1 MKITRL
7 LSLNVML
14 LAFAPLHAAELETNL
29 QYGLACKQQGLLY
42 QAQQSLEQE
51 QVNNNPE
58 QRTQAIGELGSIYL
72 QLHRY
77 REAKPLLE
85 QAVENTQGS
94 KKAYYANLLGNLY
107 ASQNES
113 TLSQSYY
120 AKALALAENDPRL
133 RLRIALNA
141 ARALTPSAHLLA
153 LEKLSSQLDSV
164 LDTQEQLPLR
174 LNLGEQ
180 ARALGGHEGVALAY
194 ASFEKARELSVT
206 QSPRAQAESLD
217 ALASLYEDQ
226 KRNEEALHLTWQ
238 ALSLMQSSN
247 ERDVLFDL
255 EWRQGRLLRQQGQ
268 TVEAIAAY
276 QRAVDHLEMI
286 RQDIPVD
293 YENGQSSFRHTLEPV
308 YLGLADL
315 LLEQAKQAVGDNK
328 QPLLQKARDTVE
340 LIKQT
345 ELEDFLGSRCRVES
359 ARQTQLEQIDA
370 KTAVIYP
377 IILPE
382 RLELLVG
389 THEGLFEFV
398 VPVDAATFNTQV
410 QKMARNLR
418 NKLPSTLTQ
427 KLYSWL
433 ISPAEALLTQ
443 QGIDTL
449 VFVPDGSLRLVPMAA
464 LSNGNQYL
472 IEKYAVATSPGLT
485 LFDPK
490 PFVHSDLHALLLG
503 MSDPGAVVEKLSEP
517 IIRGFLNVD
526 ANETQTNT
534 PSEVNEN
541 SRNLFDKGR
550 GLRELVKKNHGN
562 VTQLMRSPEFMS
574 GIKEQLKLPGVKQ
587 EINAL
592 GNQLTGSKLLL
603 DTDFTLSRFKQE
615 VIASPYPIV
624 HIASH
629 GIFSANAENSFLMT
643 YDELL
648 HINELEMLLKSDKF
662 QHSPVE
668 LLALSACQTAE
679 GDNRAPLGFAG
690 VALKAHA
697 RSALGSLWAISDE
710 AAYMLMTQFYKNL
723 AQHPDMTKVKALQ
736 QAQISLIKHA
746 DMKNPFYWA
755 PFILVGNWL

>member
-1 MKITRL
+1 MKMTRL
-7 LSLNVML
+7 LSLNL
-14 LAFAPLHAAELETNL
+14 LLMAITPLHAAQLETNL

-42 QAQQSLEQE
+42 QAQQSLEKE
-51 QVNNNPE
+51 QVNENSE
-58 QRTQAIGELGSIYL
+58 QRTQAMGELGSIYL

-77 REAKPLLE
+77 HEAKPLLE
-85 QAVENTQGS
+85 QAFEQS
-94 KKAYYANLLGNLY
+94 PDAKKAYYANLLGNLY
-107 ASQNES
+107 THQNES

-120 AKALALAENDPRL
+120 TKALALAVNDKVL
-133 RLRIALNA
+133 NTRIALNS
-141 ARALTPSAHLLA
+141 ARGLPTSEHLLA
-153 LEKLSSQLDSV
+153 LVKINHQVDEI
-164 LDTQEQLPLR
+164 LDTKEQILLR

-180 ARALGGHEGVALAY
+180 ARALGQNGLALAY
-194 ASFEKARELSVT
+194 ISFEKATKMSVT
-206 QSPRAQAESLD
+206 QAPRIQAQSLD

-255 EWRQGRLLRQQGQ
+255 EWRQGRLLHRQGQ
-268 TVEAIAAY
+268 TAQARAAY

-293 YENGQSSFRHTLEPV
+293 YENGQSSFRQTLEPV

-315 LLEQAKQAVGDNK
+315 LLEQAKLEVGENK
-328 QPLLQKARDTVE
+328 QQLLRKARDTVE

-345 ELEDFLGSRCRVES
+345 ELEDFLGSRCHVES
-359 ARQTQLEQIDA
+359 ARQTQIEQIDP

-377 IILPE
+377 VILPE

-398 VPVDAATFNTQV
+398 VPVDAATFNTQA

-418 NKLPSTLTQ
+418 NKLPSNLAL
-427 KLYSWL
+427 KLYIWL
-433 ISPAEALLTQ
+433 VSPAEALLTQ
-443 QGIDTL
+443 QGIETL

-464 LSNGNQYL
+464 LFNGKEYL
-472 IEKYAVATSPGLT
+472 IEKYAIATSPGLT

-490 PFVHSDLHALLLG
+490 PFLHSDLHALLLG

-526 ANETQTNT
+526 ADEAQANAPAELT
-534 PSEVNEN
+534 EN
-541 SRNLFDKGR
+541 SRNLSDRGR
-550 GLRELVKKNHGN
+550 GLRELVKRNNGN
-562 VTQLMRSPEFMS
+562 VKQLMRSPEFIS

-587 EINAL
+587 EVNAL
-592 GNQLTGSKLLL
+592 SNQLEGSKLLL
-603 DTDFTLSRFKQE
+603 DHDFTLSRFQQE
-615 VIASPYPIV
+615 VMAAPYPIV

-629 GIFSANAENSFLMT
+629 GIFGANAENSFLMT

-648 HINELEMLLKSDKF
+648 HINELERLLKFDKF
-662 QHSPVE
+662 QKNPVE
-668 LLALSACQTAE
+668 LLTLSACQTAE

-697 RSALGSLWAISDE
+697 RSALGSLWPISDE
-710 AAYMLMTQFYKNL
+710 AAYLLMTQFYNNL
-723 AQHPDMTKVKALQ
+723 AQNPDMTKVKALQ

>member
-1 MKITRL
+1 MKMTRL
-7 LSLNVML
+7 LSLNL
-14 LAFAPLHAAELETNL
+14 LLMAITPLHAVQLETNL

-42 QAQQSLEQE
+42 QAQQSLEKE
-51 QVNNNPE
+51 QVNENSE
-58 QRTQAIGELGSIYL
+58 QRTQAMGELGSIYL

-77 REAKPLLE
+77 HEAKPLLE
-85 QAVENTQGS
+85 QAFEQS
-94 KKAYYANLLGNLY
+94 PDAKKAYYANLLGNLY
-107 ASQNES
+107 THQNAS

-120 AKALALAENDPRL
+120 TKALALAVNDKVL
-133 RLRIALNA
+133 NTRIALNS
-141 ARALTPSAHLLA
+141 ARGLPTSEHLLA
-153 LEKLSSQLDSV
+153 LVKINHQVDEI
-164 LDTQEQLPLR
+164 LDTKEQILLR

-180 ARALGGHEGVALAY
+180 ARALGQNGLALAY
-194 ASFEKARELSVT
+194 ISFEKATKMSAT
-206 QSPRAQAESLD
+206 QAPRIQAQSLD

-226 KRNEEALHLTWQ
+226 KRDEDALHLTWQ

-255 EWRQGRLLRQQGQ
+255 EWRQGRLLHRQGQ
-268 TVEAIAAY
+268 TAQARAAY

-293 YENGQSSFRHTLEPV
+293 YENGQSSFRQTLEPV

-315 LLEQAKQAVGDNK
+315 LLEQAKQEVGENK
-328 QPLLQKARDTVE
+328 QQLLRKARDTVE

-359 ARQTQLEQIDA
+359 ARQTQIEQIDS

-398 VPVDAATFNTQV
+398 VPVDAATFNTQA

-418 NKLPSTLTQ
+418 NKLPSNLAL

-433 ISPAEALLTQ
+433 VSPAEALLTQ
-443 QGIDTL
+443 QGIETL

-464 LSNGNQYL
+464 LFNGKEYL
-472 IEKYAVATSPGLT
+472 IEKYAIATSPGLT

-490 PFVHSDLHALLLG
+490 PFLHSDLHALLLG

-526 ANETQTNT
+526 ADETDANARAELT
-534 PSEVNEN
+534 EN
-541 SRNLFDKGR
+541 SRNLSDRGR
-550 GLRELVKKNHGN
+550 GLRELVKRNNGN
-562 VTQLMRSPEFMS
+562 VKQLMRSPEFIS
-574 GIKEQLKLPGVKQ
+574 VIKEQLKLPGVKQ
-587 EINAL
+587 EVNAL
-592 GNQLTGSKLLL
+592 SNQLEGSKLLL
-603 DTDFTLSRFKQE
+603 DHDFTLSRFQQE
-615 VIASPYPIV
+615 VMDAPYPIV

-629 GIFSANAENSFLMT
+629 GIFGANAENSFLMT

-648 HINELEMLLKSDKF
+648 HINELETLLKSDKF
-662 QHSPVE
+662 QKNPVE
-668 LLALSACQTAE
+668 LLTLSACQTAE

-697 RSALGSLWAISDE
+697 RSALGSLWPISDE
-710 AAYMLMTQFYKNL
+710 AAYLLMTQFYNNL
-723 AQHPDMTKVKALQ
+723 AQNPDMTKVKALQ

>member
-1 MKITRL
+1 MKMTRL
-7 LSLNVML
+7 LALNVML
-14 LAFAPLHAAELETNL
+14 FTLTPLHATELETNL
-29 QYGLACKQQGLLY
+29 QYGLACKDQGLLY
-42 QAQQSLEQE
+42 QAQQSLEKE
-51 QVNNNPE
+51 QVNTHPE
-58 QRTQAIGELGSIYL
+58 QRIQAMGELGAIYL

-77 REAKPLLE
+77 NEAKPLLE
-85 QAVENTQGS
+85 QAFEQS
-94 KKAYYANLLGNLY
+94 PDAKKAYYANLLGNLY
-107 ASQNES
+107 THQNAPAQ
-113 TLSQSYY
+113 SQSYY
-120 AKALALAENDPRL
+120 AKASALACNDKAL
-133 RLRIALNA
+133 SIRIALNS
-141 ARALTPSAHLLA
+141 ARSLPPSEHLLA
-153 LEKLSSQLDSV
+153 LEKIHHQLDDI
-164 LDTQEQLPLR
+164 LETREQIPLR

-180 ARALGGHEGVALAY
+180 ARALGKDGLALAY
-194 ASFEKARELSVT
+194 SAFEKATKMSAT
-206 QSPRAQAESLD
+206 QAPRLQAQSLD

-226 KRNEEALHLTWQ
+226 KRDEDALHLTWQ

-255 EWRQGRLLRQQGQ
+255 EWRQGRLLHQQGQ
-268 TVEAIAAY
+268 TAQSRAAY

-293 YENGQSSFRHTLEPV
+293 YENGQSSFRQTLEPV

-315 LLEQAKQAVGDNK
+315 LLEQAKQEVGENK
-328 QPLLQKARDTVE
+328 QQLLRKARDTVE

-359 ARQTQLEQIDA
+359 ARQTHIEQIDT

-398 VPVDAATFNTQV
+398 VPVDAETFNTQA

-418 NKLPSTLTQ
+418 NKLPSNLAI

-433 ISPAEALLTQ
+433 VSPAETLLTQ
-443 QGIDTL
+443 QGIETL

-464 LSNGNQYL
+464 LFNGKDYL
-472 IEKYAVATSPGLT
+472 IEKYAIATSPGLT

-490 PFVHSDLHALLLG
+490 PFSHTDLHALLLG

-526 ANETQTNT
+526 ADEAQANAPAELT
-534 PSEVNEN
+534 EN
-541 SRNLFDKGR
+541 SRSLSDRGR
-550 GLRELVKKNHGN
+550 GLRELVKRNNGN
-562 VTQLMRSPEFMS
+562 VKQLMRSPEFIS

-587 EINAL
+587 EVNAL
-592 GNQLTGSKLLL
+592 SNQLDGSKLLL
-603 DTDFTLSRFKQE
+603 DHDFTLSRFQQE
-615 VIASPYPIV
+615 VMAAPYPIV

-629 GIFSANAENSFLMT
+629 GIFGANAENSFLMT

-648 HINELEMLLKSDKF
+648 HINELERLLKSDQF
-662 QHSPVE
+662 QKNPVE
-668 LLALSACQTAE
+668 LLTLSACQTAE
-679 GDNRAPLGFAG
+679 GDSRAPLGFAG

-697 RSALGSLWAISDE
+697 RSALGSLWPISDE
-710 AAYMLMTQFYKNL
+710 AAYLLMTQFYTNL
-723 AQHPDMTKVKALQ
+723 AQHPNMTKVKALQ

>member
-1 MKITRL
+1 MKMTRL
-7 LSLNVML
+7 LSLNL
-14 LAFAPLHAAELETNL
+14 LLMAITPLHAAQLETNL

-42 QAQQSLEQE
+42 QAQQSLEKE
-51 QVNNNPE
+51 QVNENPE
-58 QRTQAIGELGSIYL
+58 QRTQAMGELGSIYL

-77 REAKPLLE
+77 HEAKPLLE
-85 QAVENTQGS
+85 QAFEQS
-94 KKAYYANLLGNLY
+94 PDAKKAYYANLLGNLY
-107 ASQNES
+107 THQNES

-120 AKALALAENDPRL
+120 TKALALAVNDKVL
-133 RLRIALNA
+133 NTRIALNS
-141 ARALTPSAHLLA
+141 ARGLPTSEHLLA
-153 LEKLSSQLDSV
+153 LVKINHQVDEI
-164 LDTQEQLPLR
+164 LDTKEQILLR

-180 ARALGGHEGVALAY
+180 ARALGQNGLALAY
-194 ASFEKARELSVT
+194 ISFEKATKTSAT
-206 QSPRAQAESLD
+206 QSPRMQAESLD

-255 EWRQGRLLRQQGQ
+255 EWRQGRLLHRQGQ
-268 TVEAIAAY
+268 TAQARAAY

-293 YENGQSSFRHTLEPV
+293 YENGQSSFRQTLEPV

-315 LLEQAKQAVGDNK
+315 LLEQAKLEVGENK
-328 QPLLQKARDTVE
+328 QQLLRKARDTVE

-359 ARQTQLEQIDA
+359 VRQTQIEQIDP

-398 VPVDAATFNTQV
+398 VPVDAATFNTQA

-418 NKLPSTLTQ
+418 NKLPSNLAL

-433 ISPAEALLTQ
+433 VSPAESLLIQ
-443 QGIDTL
+443 QGIETL

-464 LSNGNQYL
+464 LFNGKEYL
-472 IEKYAVATSPGLT
+472 IEKYAIATSPGLT

-490 PFVHSDLHALLLG
+490 PFLHSDLHALLLG

-526 ANETQTNT
+526 ADEAQANAPAELT
-534 PSEVNEN
+534 EN
-541 SRNLFDKGR
+541 SRNLSDRGR
-550 GLRELVKKNHGN
+550 GLRELVKRNNGN
-562 VTQLMRSPEFMS
+562 VKQLMRSPEFIS

-587 EINAL
+587 EVNAL
-592 GNQLTGSKLLL
+592 SNQLEGSKLLL
-603 DTDFTLSRFKQE
+603 DHDFTLSRFQQE
-615 VIASPYPIV
+615 VMAAPYPIV

-629 GIFSANAENSFLMT
+629 GIFGANAENSFLMT

-648 HINELEMLLKSDKF
+648 HINELETLLKSDKF
-662 QHSPVE
+662 QKNPVE
-668 LLALSACQTAE
+668 LLTLSACQTAE

-697 RSALGSLWAISDE
+697 RSALGSLWPISDE
-710 AAYMLMTQFYKNL
+710 AAYTLMTQFYNNL
-723 AQHPDMTKVKALQ
+723 AQNPDMTKVKALQ

>member
-1 MKITRL
+1 MLMAIT
-7 LSLNVML
+7 
-14 LAFAPLHAAELETNL
+14 PLHAAQLETNL

-42 QAQQSLEQE
+42 QAQQSLEKE
-51 QVNNNPE
+51 QVNENSE
-58 QRTQAIGELGSIYL
+58 QRTQAMGELGSIYL

-77 REAKPLLE
+77 DEAKPLLE
-85 QAVENTQGS
+85 QAVENTQGA

-107 ASQNES
+107 ASQNAH
-113 TLSQSYY
+113 TQSQSYY
-120 AKALALAENDPRL
+120 TKALVLAVNDKVL
-133 RLRIALNA
+133 SSRIALNA
-141 ARALTPSAHLLA
+141 ARDLNPSEHLLA
-153 LEKLSSQLDSV
+153 LEKINHQLDAI
-164 LDTQEQLPLR
+164 LDTKEQIPLR

-180 ARALGGHEGVALAY
+180 ARALGKDGLALAY
-194 ASFEKARELSVT
+194 SAFEKATKTSAT
-206 QSPRAQAESLD
+206 QSPRMQAESLD

-255 EWRQGRLLRQQGQ
+255 EWRQGRLLHRQGQ
-268 TVEAIAAY
+268 TTQARAAY

-293 YENGQSSFRHTLEPV
+293 YENGQSSFRQTLEPV

-315 LLEQAKQAVGDNK
+315 LLEQAKLEVGENK
-328 QPLLQKARDTVE
+328 QQLLRKARDTVE

-359 ARQTQLEQIDA
+359 ARQTQIEQIDP

-377 IILPE
+377 VILPE

-398 VPVDAATFNTQV
+398 VPVDAATFNTQA

-418 NKLPSTLTQ
+418 NKLPSNLAL

-433 ISPAEALLTQ
+433 VSPAETLLTQ
-443 QGIDTL
+443 QGIETL

-464 LSNGNQYL
+464 LFNGKEYL
-472 IEKYAVATSPGLT
+472 IEKYAIATSPGLT

-490 PFVHSDLHALLLG
+490 PFLHSDLHALLLG

-526 ANETQTNT
+526 ADEAQANAAELT
-534 PSEVNEN
+534 EN
-541 SRNLFDKGR
+541 SRNLSDRGR
-550 GLRELVKKNHGN
+550 GLRELVKRNNGN
-562 VTQLMRSPEFMS
+562 VKQLMRSPEFIS

-587 EINAL
+587 EVNAL
-592 GNQLTGSKLLL
+592 SNQLEGSKLLL
-603 DTDFTLSRFKQE
+603 DHDFTLSRFQQE
-615 VIASPYPIV
+615 VMAAPYPIV

-629 GIFSANAENSFLMT
+629 GIFGANAENSFLMT

-648 HINELEMLLKSDKF
+648 HINELERLLKSDKF
-662 QHSPVE
+662 QKNPVE
-668 LLALSACQTAE
+668 LLTLSACQTAE

-697 RSALGSLWAISDE
+697 RSALGSLWPISDE
-710 AAYMLMTQFYKNL
+710 AAYTLMTQFYNNL
-723 AQHPDMTKVKALQ
+723 AQNPDMTKVKALQ

>member
-1 MKITRL
+1 MKMTRL
-7 LSLNVML
+7 LSLNL
-14 LAFAPLHAAELETNL
+14 LLMAITPLHAAQLETNL

-42 QAQQSLEQE
+42 QAQQSLEKE
-51 QVNNNPE
+51 QVNENPE
-58 QRTQAIGELGSIYL
+58 QRTQAMGELGSIYL

-77 REAKPLLE
+77 HEAKPLLE
-85 QAVENTQGS
+85 QAFEQS
-94 KKAYYANLLGNLY
+94 PDAKKAYYANLLGNLY
-107 ASQNES
+107 THQNES

-120 AKALALAENDPRL
+120 TKALALAVNDKVL
-133 RLRIALNA
+133 NTRIALNY
-141 ARALTPSAHLLA
+141 ARGLPTSEHLLA
-153 LEKLSSQLDSV
+153 LVKINHQVDEI
-164 LDTQEQLPLR
+164 LDTKEQILLR

-180 ARALGGHEGVALAY
+180 ARALGQNGLALAY
-194 ASFEKARELSVT
+194 ISFEKARDMSVT
-206 QSPRAQAESLD
+206 QSPRMQAESLD

-255 EWRQGRLLRQQGQ
+255 EWRQGRLLHQQGQ
-268 TVEAIAAY
+268 TAQARAAY

-293 YENGQSSFRHTLEPV
+293 YENGQSSFRQTLEPV

-315 LLEQAKQAVGDNK
+315 LLEQAKLEVGENK
-328 QPLLQKARDTVE
+328 QQLLRKARDTVE

-359 ARQTQLEQIDA
+359 ARQTQIEQIDP

-398 VPVDAATFNTQV
+398 VPVDAATFNTQA

-418 NKLPSTLTQ
+418 NKLPSNLAL

-433 ISPAEALLTQ
+433 VSPAESLLTQ
-443 QGIDTL
+443 QGIETL

-464 LSNGNQYL
+464 LFNGKEYL
-472 IEKYAVATSPGLT
+472 IEKYAIATSPGLT

-490 PFVHSDLHALLLG
+490 PFLHSDLHALLLG

-526 ANETQTNT
+526 ADEAQANAAELT
-534 PSEVNEN
+534 EN
-541 SRNLFDKGR
+541 SRNLSDRGR
-550 GLRELVKKNHGN
+550 GLRELVKRNNGN
-562 VTQLMRSPEFMS
+562 VKQLMRSPEFIS

-587 EINAL
+587 EVNAL
-592 GNQLTGSKLLL
+592 SNQLEGSKLLL
-603 DTDFTLSRFKQE
+603 DHDFTLSRFQQE
-615 VIASPYPIV
+615 VMAAPYPIV

-629 GIFSANAENSFLMT
+629 GIFGANAENSFLMT

-648 HINELEMLLKSDKF
+648 HINELERLLKSDKF
-662 QHSPVE
+662 QKNPVE
-668 LLALSACQTAE
+668 LLTLSACQTAE

-697 RSALGSLWAISDE
+697 RSALGSLWPISDE
-710 AAYMLMTQFYKNL
+710 AAYTLMTQFYNNL
-723 AQHPDMTKVKALQ
+723 AQNPDMTKVKALQ

>member
-1 MKITRL
+1 MKMTRL
-7 LSLNVML
+7 LSLNL
-14 LAFAPLHAAELETNL
+14 LLMAITPLHAAQLETNL

-42 QAQQSLEQE
+42 QAQQSLEKE
-51 QVNNNPE
+51 QVNENPE
-58 QRTQAIGELGSIYL
+58 QRTQAMGELGSIYL

-77 REAKPLLE
+77 HEAKPLLE
-85 QAVENTQGS
+85 QAFEQS
-94 KKAYYANLLGNLY
+94 PDAKKAYYANLLGNLY
-107 ASQNES
+107 THQNES

-120 AKALALAENDPRL
+120 TKALALAVNDKVL
-133 RLRIALNA
+133 NTRIALNS
-141 ARALTPSAHLLA
+141 ARGLPTSEHLLA
-153 LEKLSSQLDSV
+153 LVKINHQVDEI
-164 LDTQEQLPLR
+164 LDTKEQILLR

-180 ARALGGHEGVALAY
+180 ARALGQNGLALAY
-194 ASFEKARELSVT
+194 ISFEKATKMSVT
-206 QSPRAQAESLD
+206 QAPRIQAQSLD

-255 EWRQGRLLRQQGQ
+255 EWRQGRLLHRQGQ
-268 TVEAIAAY
+268 TAQARAAY

-293 YENGQSSFRHTLEPV
+293 YENGQSSFRQTLEPV

-315 LLEQAKQAVGDNK
+315 LLEQAKLEVGENK
-328 QPLLQKARDTVE
+328 QQLLRKARDTVE

-359 ARQTQLEQIDA
+359 ARQTQIEQIDP

-398 VPVDAATFNTQV
+398 VPVDAATFNTQA

-418 NKLPSTLTQ
+418 NKLPSNLAL

-433 ISPAEALLTQ
+433 VSPAESLLTQ
-443 QGIDTL
+443 QGIETL

-464 LSNGNQYL
+464 LFNGKEYL
-472 IEKYAVATSPGLT
+472 IEKYAIATSPGLT

-490 PFVHSDLHALLLG
+490 PFLHSDLHALLLG

-526 ANETQTNT
+526 ADEAQANAPAELT
-534 PSEVNEN
+534 EN
-541 SRNLFDKGR
+541 SRNLSDRGR
-550 GLRELVKKNHGN
+550 GLRELVKRNNGN
-562 VTQLMRSPEFMS
+562 VKQLMRSPEFIS

-587 EINAL
+587 EVNAL
-592 GNQLTGSKLLL
+592 SNQLEGSKLLL
-603 DTDFTLSRFKQE
+603 DHDFTLSRFQQE
-615 VIASPYPIV
+615 VMAAPYPIV

-629 GIFSANAENSFLMT
+629 GIFGANAENSFLMT

-648 HINELEMLLKSDKF
+648 HINELERLLKSDKF
-662 QHSPVE
+662 QKNPVE
-668 LLALSACQTAE
+668 LLTLSACQTAE

-697 RSALGSLWAISDE
+697 RSALGSLWPISDE
-710 AAYMLMTQFYKNL
+710 AAYLLMTQFYNNL
-723 AQHPDMTKVKALQ
+723 AQNPDMTKVKALQ